1 MYYLNM
7 HEAKTNLSGYI
18 NRLKPEE
25 VIILCRRNVPVAE
38 IRLLPSKHA
47 ERRIGVA
54 RGEFRVPDDFND
66 QLPADILESF
76 TNPQ

>member
-38 IRLLPSKHA
+38 IRLLPSRP
-47 ERRIGVA
+47 ERHIGVA

-66 QLPADILESF
+66 PLPADILESF
-76 TNPQ
+76 ANPQ